1 MLSFRKKIFFG
12 DFFIFLIFLAFLFP
26 LVDFAVKK
34 VVQIT
39 LSNQVEKYVALLKKA
54 SSQDE
59 LVEMIQN
66 DPQFFNQPI
75 SLFDGEGNLIHRSPS
90 SIVADKTPSVEVAE
104 ALLKGKGY
112 AEEATSVANEK
123 YAFIAIRFE
132 AGGNEYIFDTHVI
145 FYQIGRTTLIQFEI
159 ILTLLLGLMFAVYMF
174 INQAVLY
181 GVTRPIEQIINSIV
195 PYREGKV
202 KYPPRISLGS
212 IKDDAFNKLAFTIN
226 SLTEQIHQQIENLL
240 REKQKTEEI
249 LQSLGEGVLAT
260 DMNGEVIFINQSAC
274 KMLNVSRVAILRQK
288 LESVADSDL
297 AKKCHELIQETIRKK
312 EALVQTYSIRK
323 AGPLTLDLISAL
335 LGQEGGVLLVIQD
348 KTSDYKVVEMGKDF
362 IANASHEL
370 RTPITIIR
378 GFAETLQDLPKLS
391 QEMLADITEKI
402 VRTCVRL
409 DKLVKSLLTLA
420 DIENLSLH
428 RMQPVDL
435 ATIAENC
442 QGTLLTTHPETQI
455 SFQTD
460 LKKATI
466 LAEGDLIELALLNLL
481 ENAVKYSQP
490 PAHIE
495 IHLRKEGDD
504 FLLKISDRG
513 IGIPEGDL
521 PHIFERFY
529 TVNKARSRKLGG
541 AGLGLSIV
549 KTIVEKHRGKI
560 SAVSE
565 LGKGTTFTLVF
576 PESDA
581 QMFS

>member
-1 MLSFRKKIFFG
+1 MLSFRKKIFLS
-12 DFFIFLIFLAFLFP
+12 DFFVFLFFLAFLFP
-26 LVDFAVKK
+26 LVDIAVKK

-39 LSNQVEKYVALLKKA
+39 LNNQMEKYVSILKRA
-54 SSQDE
+54 SSREQ
-59 LVEMIQN
+59 LVEMIQT
-66 DPQFFNQPI
+66 DPHFLNQPV
-75 SLFDGEGNLIHRSPS
+75 SLFDQEGHLIHRSSS
-90 SIVADKTPSVEVAE
+90 SIIPEGPPSAEVTD
-104 ALLKGKGY
+104 ALLHGKGY
-112 AEEATSVANEK
+112 AEMATSVENEK

-132 AGGNEYIFDTHVI
+132 AGGKEYILDTHVI
-145 FYQIGRTTLIQFEI
+145 FYEIGKSTLIQFEI
-159 ILTLLLGLMFAVYMF
+159 IITLLLGLLFAVYMC

-181 GVTRPIEQIINSIV
+181 GVTRPIEQIINAIV

-212 IKDDAFNKLAFTIN
+212 IKDDSFNKLAFTIN
-226 SLTEQIHQQIENLL
+226 SLTEQIHQQIENLM

-274 KMLNVSRVAILRQK
+274 KMLNVSRVAILRQM

-297 AKKCHELIQETIRKK
+297 AKKCHELIQATIRKK
-312 EALVQTYSIRK
+312 EALVETFSIRK
-323 AGPLTLDLISAL
+323 ATPLTLDLISAPL
-335 LGQEGGVLLVIQD
+335 AQGGGVLLVIQD

-378 GFAETLQDLPKLS
+378 GFAETLQDLPELS

-402 VRTCVRL
+402 VRTCIRL

-420 DIENLSLH
+420 DIENLPQN

-435 ATIAENC
+435 ATLADNC
-442 QGTLLTTHPETQI
+442 QGMLLTTHPGTQI
-455 SFQTD
+455 SFHTD
-460 LKKATI
+460 LKKAMI
-466 LAEGDLIELALLNLL
+466 HAEGDLIELAILNLL

-495 IHLRKEGDD
+495 IRLKKKDD
-504 FLLKISDRG
+504 EFLLEISDRG
-513 IGIPEGDL
+513 IGIPEADL

-549 KTIVEKHRGKI
+549 KTIVEKHKGTI

-565 LGKGTTFTLVF
+565 LGNGTTFAILF
-576 PESDA
+576 PESR
-581 QMFS
+581 